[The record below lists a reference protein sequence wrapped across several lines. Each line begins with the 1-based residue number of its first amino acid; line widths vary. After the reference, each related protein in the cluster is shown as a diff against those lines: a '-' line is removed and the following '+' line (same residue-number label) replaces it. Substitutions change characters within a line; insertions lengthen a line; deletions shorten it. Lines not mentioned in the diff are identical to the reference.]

1 MQAAT
6 QEALE
11 SGENPTHTRSF
22 SLMRVYR
29 RSSMCM
35 LVTTSDS
42 TPTLMGLQARDGDF
56 SPPRRGLVLNG

>member
-42 TPTLMGLQARDGDF
+42 KPPSWVCKQGMGIFLRLEGA
-56 SPPRRGLVLNG
+56 